1 MHLTVRV
8 EANTEATDE
17 AITASP
23 CGLDNVYPLGDQTL
37 NQQSQTSPAGGK
49 DINEQP
55 QQNLAAIHQQP
66 KAGPAAGNDIDD
78 RPQNDPAADFDD
90 FGVRGANLV

>member
-1 MHLTVRV
+1 MHQIDRAG
-8 EANTEATDE
+8 ANTEATDE

-37 NQQSQTSPAGGK
+37 NQQSQTSQAGSE

-55 QQNLAAIHQQP
+55 QQSPAAIHQQP
-66 KAGPAAGNDIDD
+66 KAGPAGGNDIDD
-78 RPQNDPAADFDD
+78 RPQNGPAADFDD